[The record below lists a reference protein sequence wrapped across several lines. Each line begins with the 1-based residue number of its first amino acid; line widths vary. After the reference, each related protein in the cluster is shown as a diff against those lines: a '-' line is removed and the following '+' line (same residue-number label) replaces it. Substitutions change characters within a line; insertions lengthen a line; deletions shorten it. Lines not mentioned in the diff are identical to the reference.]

1 MSKRV
6 LVVDDDPDIRS
17 VLEDRLSAHGYE
29 VVSAADGSAALTA
42 LDHGTFDLVLLDVE
56 LPGTKG
62 LSILS
67 HIHHTWS
74 HLPVIMMTGHGSIS
88 LAVQAMKEGA
98 ADFMTKPLD
107 LYQLDL
113 LIPKAL
119 ERKELSDE
127 VAKLLG
133 EISHELKNLLQ
144 PMVCGTDLLESEIS
158 DMVKRLRSVEDIKAE
173 ASHQLC
179 REVVE
184 MLRNTTRRMQQRTK
198 GIADYVNLL
207 KTPVTLAPCRLEKT
221 AEQVISTLSR
231 VAQAKGVQLRQ
242 EGFQQLPQIVADEGR
257 LFILFYN
264 LVNNAIAEV
273 PRGGWVC
280 MRGQAG
286 KPAGTVEVA
295 VEDNGRG
302 MPPEVRE
309 SLFTA
314 QGISRK
320 PGGTGLGLKI
330 VKEIVADHGGHIT
343 VESTEGKGTAF
354 HICLP
359 MQR

>member
-1 MSKRV
+1 MPKKI
-6 LVVDDDPDIRS
+6 LVVDDDPDIRA
-17 VLEDRLSAHGYE
+17 VLEDRLSAHGYQ
-29 VVSAADGSAALTA
+29 VVGAEDGSAALTA
-42 LDHGTFDLVLLDVE
+42 LDQGAFDLVLLDVE

-62 LSILS
+62 LPILIR
-67 HIHHTWS
+67 IHHTWS
-74 HLPVIMMTGHGSIS
+74 HLPVIIMTGHGSIS

-107 LYQLDL
+107 LHQLDL

-158 DMVKRLRSVEDIKAE
+158 DMVKRLRPVEDLKAE
-173 ASHQLC
+173 ASYQLC

-184 MLRNTTRRMQQRTK
+184 MLRNTTQRMQQRMK

-207 KTPVTLAPCRLEKT
+207 KTPVTFAPCRLEKT
-221 AEQVISTLSR
+221 AEQVLSTLGR
-231 VAQAKGVQLRQ
+231 VAQAKGVQLRR
-242 EGFQQLPQIVADEGR
+242 EGFEQLPIVVADEGR

-273 PRGGWVC
+273 PQGGWVC
-280 MRGQAG
+280 MRGEAG
-286 KPAGTVEVA
+286 KPAGMVHV
-295 VEDNGRG
+295 VIEDNGRG
-302 MPPEVRE
+302 MPPAIRDN
-309 SLFTA
+309 LLTA

-330 VKEIVADHGGHIT
+330 VKEIVDDYGGRIT

-354 HICLP
+354 HVYFP
-359 MQR
+359 VRR